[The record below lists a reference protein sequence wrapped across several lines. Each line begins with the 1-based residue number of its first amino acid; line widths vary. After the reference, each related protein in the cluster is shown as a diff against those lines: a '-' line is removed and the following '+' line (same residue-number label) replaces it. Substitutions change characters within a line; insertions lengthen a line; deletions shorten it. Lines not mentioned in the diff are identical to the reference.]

1 MVISNKCRRKAK
13 EVSGKTL
20 KETKKK
26 KGHQGYPCLSL
37 FISDFTIL
45 KVQKTDNV
53 NDSCSQKCKLVV
65 YNKVQLLG
73 ALWTNQFYI
82 YL

>member
-1 MVISNKCRRKAK
+1 MVISNKCCRKVK

-20 KETKKK
+20 KETKKKK

-45 KVQKTDNV
+45 KV
-53 NDSCSQKCKLVV
+53 
-65 YNKVQLLG
+65 
-73 ALWTNQFYI
+73 
-82 YL
+82 